1 MHAMSETD
9 FQEKKKKKDS
19 AITKEAGKRGCY
31 KQGGFP

>member
-9 FQEKKKKKDS
+9 FQEKKKKDS
-19 AITKEAGKRGCY
+19 AITREAGKKRCY